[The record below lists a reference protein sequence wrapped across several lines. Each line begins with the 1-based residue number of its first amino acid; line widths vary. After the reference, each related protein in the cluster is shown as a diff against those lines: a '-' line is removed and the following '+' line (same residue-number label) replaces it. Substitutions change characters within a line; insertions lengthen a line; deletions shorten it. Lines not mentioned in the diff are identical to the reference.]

1 LGKLDDGLLTLDG
14 VLQIIAEDEPKDFEF
29 ILDIETRMVA
39 VMRQL
44 GRMDEADEVERR
56 LNSVREALKSDEEPN
71 LDGFLPK
78 KDD

>member
-1 LGKLDDGLLTLDG
+1 LDDGLLTLDG
-14 VLQIIAEDEPKDFEF
+14 VLQIIADDEPKDFEF

-44 GRMDEADEVERR
+44 GRIDEANEVERR
-56 LNSVREALKSDEEPN
+56 LNSVREALTSDEEPN